1 MFALADVLHLL
12 THEFT
17 GLSARRLTFPLIPA
31 GPLDRSLLR
40 HVNLQ
45 VHWCRPQP
53 NGNFI

>member
-12 THEFT
+12 THELT
-17 GLSARRLTFPLIPA
+17 GLSARRLSFPLIPA

-45 VHWCRPQP
+45 SSQTAT
-53 NGNFI
+53 